1 MEHKHRWVE
10 IAGEGSWTGYG
21 CLCGMAKEVD
31 HQDGSEEVRPSVDP
45 DLRRVIM
52 AAKCDIHPDAFGEG
66 GCDDKR
72 EPGTRF
78 CKVHLAQVLK
88 AGLAGK

>member
-1 MEHKHRWVE
+1 MRIAKRTSGREKRQRAEQQRWWDAHAAARRSRTVEHKH
-10 IAGEGSWTGYG
+10 
-21 CLCGMAKEVD
+21 
-31 HQDGSEEVRPSVDP
+31 GSEEVPT
-45 DLRRVIM
+45 
-52 AAKCDIHPDAFGEG
+52 AEKCDIHPDAFGEG
-66 GCDDKR
+66 GCYDKR